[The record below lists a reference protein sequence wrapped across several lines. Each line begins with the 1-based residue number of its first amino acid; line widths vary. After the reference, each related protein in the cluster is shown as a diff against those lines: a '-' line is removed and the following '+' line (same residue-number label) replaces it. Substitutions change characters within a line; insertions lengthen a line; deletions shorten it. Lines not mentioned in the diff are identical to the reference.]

1 MGMRLAI
8 LLPLLFS
15 WTAADASAAGG
26 GVSAATTR
34 KIEASYVAQ
43 CTALLKGNYDA
54 LLPMMSA
61 SFVLTDTSGG
71 KSNRKTV
78 VANLKD
84 ARARG
89 LRFTQCSIGL
99 SSIEPARQLVVVR
112 VESSVVL
119 SVTVKGR
126 TRRATSKNVSIDH
139 WQVVGGKVLE
149 VASREITARTTSMPD
164 ATPRPAPGSTALLPA
179 QRFVTILG
187 ADEIAQRAERE
198 EQN

>member
-1 MGMRLAI
+1 MGMRLAT
-8 LLPLLFS
+8 LLLLLLS
-15 WTAADASAAGG
+15 WTAADASASSR
-26 GVSAATTR
+26 GVSTATTR

-61 SFVLTDTSGG
+61 SFVLTDTSGS
-71 KSNRKTV
+71 KSGRKTV

-84 ARARG
+84 ARAKG

-99 SSIEPARQLVVVR
+99 SSIEPAGQLVAVR

-119 SVTVKGR
+119 SVTIKGR
-126 TRRATSKNVSIDH
+126 TRRAMSKNLSVNH
-139 WQVVGGKVLE
+139 WQVVGDKVLE
-149 VASREITARTTSMPD
+149 VASREITARTTSVPD
-164 ATPRPAPGSTALLPA
+164 ATPSPAPGSTALLPA
-179 QRFVTILG
+179 QRFVTILR
-187 ADEIAQRAERE
+187 ADEIAERAQRK

>member
-15 WTAADASAAGG
+15 LTANSDAASR
-26 GVSAATTR
+26 GVSTATTR

-61 SFVLTDTSGG
+61 SFVLTDTSGA
-71 KSNRKTV
+71 KSSRKTV

-84 ARARG
+84 ARAKG
-89 LRFTQCSIGL
+89 LRFIECSIGL
-99 SSIEPARQLVVVR
+99 SSIEPAQQLVAVR

-119 SVTVKGR
+119 SVTVKGH
-126 TRRATSKNVSIDH
+126 TRRAESKNVSIDH
-139 WQVVGGKVLE
+139 WQVVGDKVLE
-149 VASREITARTTSMPD
+149 VASREITARTTSLPG
-164 ATPRPAPGSTALLPA
+164 ATPSPAPGATALLPA
-179 QRFVTILG
+179 QRFVPILR
-187 ADEIAQRAERE
+187 ADEIAQRA
-198 EQN
+198 

>member
-1 MGMRLAI
+1 MGMRLAT
-8 LLPLLFS
+8 LLLLLLS
-15 WTAADASAAGG
+15 WTAADASASSR
-26 GVSAATTR
+26 GVSTATTR

-61 SFVLTDTSGG
+61 SFVLTDTSGS
-71 KSNRKTV
+71 KSGRKTV

-84 ARARG
+84 ARAKG

-99 SSIEPARQLVVVR
+99 SSIEPAGQLVAVR

-119 SVTVKGR
+119 SVTIKGR
-126 TRRATSKNVSIDH
+126 TRRAMSKNLSVDH
-139 WQVVGGKVLE
+139 WQVVGDKVLE
-149 VASREITARTTSMPD
+149 VASREITARTTSVPD
-164 ATPRPAPGSTALLPA
+164 ATPSPAPGSTALLPA
-179 QRFVTILG
+179 QRFVTILR
-187 ADEIAQRAERE
+187 ADEIAERAQRK

>member
-1 MGMRLAI
+1 MGMRLAT
-8 LLPLLFS
+8 LLLLLLS
-15 WTAADASAAGG
+15 WTAADASASSR
-26 GVSAATTR
+26 GVSTATTR

-61 SFVLTDTSGG
+61 SFVLTDTSGS
-71 KSNRKTV
+71 KSGRKTV

-84 ARARG
+84 ARAKG

-99 SSIEPARQLVVVR
+99 SSIEPAGQLVAVR

-119 SVTVKGR
+119 SVTIKGR
-126 TRRATSKNVSIDH
+126 TRRAMSKNLSVDH
-139 WQVVGGKVLE
+139 WQVVGDKVLE
-149 VASREITARTTSMPD
+149 VASREITARTTSVPD
-164 ATPRPAPGSTALLPA
+164 ATPSPAPGSTALLPG
-179 QRFVTILG
+179 QRFVTILR
-187 ADEIAQRAERE
+187 ADEIAERAQRK

>member
-1 MGMRLAI
+1 MRLAT
-8 LLPLLFS
+8 LLLLLLS
-15 WTAADASAAGG
+15 WTAADASASSR
-26 GVSAATTR
+26 GVSTATTR

-61 SFVLTDTSGG
+61 SFVLTDTSGS
-71 KSNRKTV
+71 KSGRKTV

-84 ARARG
+84 ARAKG

-99 SSIEPARQLVVVR
+99 SSIEPAGQLVAVR

-119 SVTVKGR
+119 SVTIKGR
-126 TRRATSKNVSIDH
+126 TRRAMSKNLSVDH
-139 WQVVGGKVLE
+139 WQVVGDKVLE
-149 VASREITARTTSMPD
+149 VASREITARTTSVPD
-164 ATPRPAPGSTALLPA
+164 ATPSPAPGSTALLPA
-179 QRFVTILG
+179 QRFVTILR
-187 ADEIAQRAERE
+187 ADEIAERAQRK